1 MVPLMA
7 SKYPYKAN
15 VAYATL
21 LSTDLEAIVGGVK
34 TASQFYKVRIDHA
47 IAKGEP
53 LVRPRPGCNNIGD
66 AQAKQVSIAWPSMFV
81 CSN

>member
-34 TASQFYKVRIDHA
+34 IASQFYKVRINHP
-47 IAKGEP
+47 IAKDEP
-53 LVRPRPGCNNIGD
+53 LVGPMHECNNIGD
-66 AQAKQVSIAWPSMFV
+66 VQAKEVPIASPSMFV

>member
-1 MVPLMA
+1 
-7 SKYPYKAN
+7 

-21 LSTDLEAIVGGVK
+21 LSTDPEAIVGIVK
-34 TASQFYKVRIDHA
+34 TRSQFYKVLIDHA
-47 IAKGEP
+47 VAKDES

-66 AQAKQVSIAWPSMFV
+66 AQAKGVSIAWTLMFV